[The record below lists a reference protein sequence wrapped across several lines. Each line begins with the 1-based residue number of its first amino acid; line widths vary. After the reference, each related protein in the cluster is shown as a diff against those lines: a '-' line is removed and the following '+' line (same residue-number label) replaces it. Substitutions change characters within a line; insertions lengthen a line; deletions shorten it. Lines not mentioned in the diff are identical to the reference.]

1 MTRHKHVSDRYL
13 RIGFLS
19 HNCHLDPTE
28 LLPLKARRN
37 AELTSNFGAKKSL
50 KLMTKKSHK
59 IVTLSV
65 IYMATSAIAASAAI
79 LPGMEGAVLD
89 PTPINPI
96 GDFSPQTSTSNYNDM
111 DALLGFRV
119 LAGTGSGLEGII
131 DLGPV
136 TQFNH
141 TFTLSLGNIGTFMTN
156 NFGTDWYTRST
167 SGQSGKTDIQ
177 WAVVATDNS
186 TNFTN
191 DLWSTRNPAVR
202 STPWT
207 RAANQSEASNDIAA
221 VGSQYS
227 GQTIDSNTTSA
238 IKESSSNANSW
249 TQYQPGGGHSGGI
262 SFQFFNPT
270 DEGNTNSVLA
280 FDSVPEGTGSGTQ
293 LGSFSWANDGTLTFT
308 AVPEPSTYAM
318 LASGGVLLGGLMFLR
333 RRRAACA

>member
-1 MTRHKHVSDRYL
+1 M
-13 RIGFLS
+13 
-19 HNCHLDPTE
+19 N
-28 LLPLKARRN
+28 
-37 AELTSNFGAKKSL
+37 
-50 KLMTKKSHK
+50 KKSHK
-59 IVTLSV
+59 IFGLSALCV
-65 IYMATSAIAASAAI
+65 AISAIAASAGI
-79 LPGMEGAVLD
+79 VPGMEGDTID
-89 PTPINPI
+89 PVPIQPI
-96 GDFSPQTSTSNYNDM
+96 VDFSPQTPTSNYNDM

-119 LAGTGSGLEGII
+119 LAGTGSGTEGII
-131 DLGPV
+131 DLGSV

-141 TFTLSLGNIGTFMTN
+141 TFTLSLGNLGTFMTS

-207 RAANQSEASNDIAA
+207 RAANQSEASNDITA

-270 DEGNTNSVLA
+270 DEGNTNTVLA
-280 FDSVPEGTGSGTQ
+280 FDSVLEGTGTGTQ
-293 LGSFSWANDGTLTFT
+293 LGTFSWASDATLTFT
-308 AVPEPSTYAM
+308 TVPEPSTYAM
-318 LASGGVLLGGLMFLR
+318 FASGGVLLGALTFLR
-333 RRRAACA
+333 RRRAARS